1 MANILNLLIDGNFQM
16 HSVLNVINSKPK
28 PGEPPFLQRASQQNQ
43 FISILT
49 SMYGGLLEGI
59 RGTNS
64 RSCLCIDSRSFRKDI
79 NIEENGGYKSGREK
93 NEDTDWKAFYDIY
106 DKFSNAHM
114 KIGGTSLRVAAAEA
128 DDLILLSSRKLMDQ
142 GESCII
148 ISSDRDLK
156 QLVRKHK
163 GEYCVQYST
172 AAEKLYVPHDFQE
185 AGAESLFDLG
195 HSSYDAIIQFAKK
208 KGVTIERI
216 DAQAEALCK
225 VLIGDSGDDVPPVYA
240 REEIYKSGQKI
251 GQQRLVKFNEKSA
264 AQVIRE
270 VNNPFAPDTMC
281 GTIWE
286 DESLQESLAGM
297 VLRLGLGTDN
307 KESRT
312 RVVDKI
318 KRNLR
323 LVWLDR
329 RIIPQSILD
338 SFELI
343 IFSPAKMYKETKL
356 DLQKEMGV
364 TSKINFFE
372 PDIDFDAII

>member
-1 MANILNLLIDGNFQM
+1 
-16 HSVLNVINSKPK
+16 
-28 PGEPPFLQRASQQNQ
+28 
-43 FISILT
+43 
-49 SMYGGLLEGI
+49 MYGGLLEGV

-64 RSCLCIDSRSFRKDI
+64 RSVLCIDSRSFRKDI
-79 NIEENGGYKSGREK
+79 EIEENAGYKSGREK
-93 NEDTDWKAFYDIY
+93 NDDTDWKVFYDIY
-106 DKFSNAHM
+106 DRFSIAHT
-114 KIGGTSLRVAAAEA
+114 KLGGTSLRIAAAEA
-128 DDLILLSSRKLMDQ
+128 DDLILLSTRKLMDQ
-142 GESCII
+142 GESCVIF
-148 ISSDRDLK
+148 SSDRDLK

-172 AAEKLYVPHDFQE
+172 AADKLYVPHDFQDS
-185 AGAESLFDLG
+185 GSESLFDLG
-195 HSSYDAIIQFAKK
+195 YSSYDAIIQFAKK
-208 KGVTIERI
+208 KGATIERI

-240 REEIYKSGQKI
+240 REEIYKSGAKI

-264 AQVIRE
+264 SQIIRE

-307 KESRT
+307 KEGRA

-338 SFELI
+338 SFDLI

-356 DLQKEMGV
+356 DVQKEMGV
-364 TSKINFFE
+364 TTKINFFE
-372 PDIDFDAII
+372 PDINFDEII